1 MEFIQDSLFGKMC
14 PELSPA
20 TKEPTSRPS
29 SKPSAGS
36 KTPMLQYLCL
46 KETDGFLPDVSWEML
61 TALPGVSWMPLLTAC
76 PSDARES
83 TLSQILDLNAPEKYN
98 LSAKACLGI
107 LRRARKRQ
115 KELPPMLKEALMEA
129 ILITGM
135 TMEEI
140 DASTMPDAVGS
151 SDGEDL

>member
-1 MEFIQDSLFGKMC
+1 MEYIQDSLFGKMF
-14 PELSPA
+14 PEPSPA
-20 TKEPTSRPS
+20 TREPTSRPS

-46 KETDGFLPDVSWEML
+46 KGTDGSLLGASWETV
-61 TALPGVSWMPLLTAC
+61 TALPGVSSTLNITEF

-115 KELPPMLKEALMEA
+115 KELPPMLKEALLET

-151 SDGEDL
+151 PDGEDL

>member
-1 MEFIQDSLFGKMC
+1 
-14 PELSPA
+14 
-20 TKEPTSRPS
+20 
-29 SKPSAGS
+29 
-36 KTPMLQYLCL
+36 MLQYLCL
-46 KETDGFLPDVSWEML
+46 KETDGFLPDVSWGMV
-61 TALPGVSWMPLLTAC
+61 TALPGVSSMLNITES
-76 PSDARES
+76 PSDVRES

-115 KELPPMLKEALMEA
+115 KELPPMLKEALLEA

-140 DASTMPDAVGS
+140 DAGTMPDAVGS
-151 SDGEDL
+151 SDGEGL

>member
-1 MEFIQDSLFGKMC
+1 MEFIQDSLFGKMY

-20 TKEPTSRPS
+20 TKAPTSRPS

-46 KETDGFLPDVSWEML
+46 KETDGFLPDVSWEIL
-61 TALPGVSWMPLLTAC
+61 TALPGVSSTLNITES

-83 TLSQILDLNAPEKYN
+83 TLSQILDLSAPEKYN

-140 DASTMPDAVGS
+140 DAGTMPAP
-151 SDGEDL
+151 